1 MVTIMEFQEIK
12 EHPAKYIKSLAMD
25 LVVIIVSLA
34 YVFYQMIDL
43 EKTDLNPLILIA
55 EAIVGI
61 ICGVII
67 KQALGENGFGKGYN
81 SDTWLTEEEKY
92 NQSCALA
99 NDYMERVDLF
109 YETVEK
115 EKRFKYRRL
124 HLQAVRLKYE
134 DWFDKEGNYIG
145 TEERFNKLTRKQRRM
160 VNKCVKVR
168 IYVLNLF
175 SEYSN
180 ATEQDTKQEV
190 TDRKQRQKNMSRNT
204 ISAAVIAI
212 IGIYF
217 IPVLNGWNWANLIA
231 STMQVSLWVLFGVL
245 QLYQNFNFIVKD
257 KVSILKEK
265 KQLIGR
271 FVKECGNGLYISP
284 EMQTTQEVHIDL
296 PKPLLE
302 GGN

>member
-115 EKRFKYRRL
+115 ERDSNI
-124 HLQAVRLKYE
+124 E
-134 DWFDKEGNYIG
+134 D
-145 TEERFNKLTRKQRRM
+145 
-160 VNKCVKVR
+160 
-168 IYVLNLF
+168 
-175 SEYSN
+175 
-180 ATEQDTKQEV
+180 
-190 TDRKQRQKNMSRNT
+190 
-204 ISAAVIAI
+204 
-212 IGIYF
+212 F
-217 IPVLNGWNWANLIA
+217 I
-231 STMQVSLWVLFGVL
+231 F
-245 QLYQNFNFIVKD
+245 
-257 KVSILKEK
+257 
-265 KQLIGR
+265 KQL
-271 FVKECGNGLYISP
+271 
-284 EMQTTQEVHIDL
+284 D
-296 PKPLLE
+296 
-302 GGN
+302 

>member
-1 MVTIMEFQEIK
+1 
-12 EHPAKYIKSLAMD
+12 
-25 LVVIIVSLA
+25 
-34 YVFYQMIDL
+34 
-43 EKTDLNPLILIA
+43 
-55 EAIVGI
+55 
-61 ICGVII
+61 
-67 KQALGENGFGKGYN
+67 
-81 SDTWLTEEEKY
+81 
-92 NQSCALA
+92 
-99 NDYMERVDLF
+99 
-109 YETVEK
+109 
-115 EKRFKYRRL
+115 
-124 HLQAVRLKYE
+124 
-134 DWFDKEGNYIG
+134 
-145 TEERFNKLTRKQRRM
+145 M